1 MNIPEVDEYKIEVEI
16 SNKTKDRENKKHL
29 SPPNQVTNPEMSSSA
44 DAAPVN
50 QIISVSN
57 PSKTVSVPPPLPTP
71 SPPSKECGIC
81 IELYNRSTRV
91 RVTCQSCGYEACRQC
106 CATFILD
113 ASNTLPNCMNCHK
126 EFQREFLVENFTQKF
141 VSKDWKD
148 HRERTIFQ
156 KERALLPTRQPVAEM
171 MKRKNDLSAECNEI
185 LEQISALRTR
195 HYECTTEKNRLE
207 HRIRVG
213 PAADAS
219 LPAAQREHA
228 AFVRP

>member
-1 MNIPEVDEYKIEVEI
+1 MNIPELSITDIVDEHKIEVEI
-16 SNKTKDRENKKHL
+16 TNKTKDRENKKHL
-29 SPPNQVTNPEMSSSA
+29 SPSNQVRTPEMSSSA
-44 DAAPVN
+44 DATPVN
-50 QIISVSN
+50 QIISISN
-57 PSKTVSVPPPLPTP
+57 PSKTVSVPLP

-148 HRERTIFQ
+148 HRERVIFQ

-171 MKRKNDLSAECNEI
+171 MKRKNHLSAECNEI

-195 HYECTTEKNRLE
+195 H
-207 HRIRVG
+207 
-213 PAADAS
+213 
-219 LPAAQREHA
+219 
-228 AFVRP
+228 